1 MANKNYITYY
11 PPKDRFVMV
20 SNIIVEKYDAEVI
33 GVYCKIVKLSSGKS
47 LSIDFIS
54 KRIKVN
60 DKKLRRIVVLLESEG
75 YIVREPIRDEKGYM
89 RGWNYRL
96 YAEPV
101 PLSERSH
108 AGKKMNDDQ
117 SVLPKIGQDGKSVK
131 TENGQDN
138 ILDNNELSN
147 NKNLDYNKRK
157 VLSEESTKS
166 TRKKEL
172 TEEEKEYQEKM
183 REKFPRIMK
192 MEQPLTLE
200 QARKLKEKY
209 SSDMLKQIMY
219 EMENWKPL
227 LKKSV
232 SAYRTIINWCNREK
246 DRA

>member
-1 MANKNYITYY
+1 
-11 PPKDRFVMV
+11 
-20 SNIIVEKYDAEVI
+20 
-33 GVYCKIVKLSSGKS
+33 VKLSSGKS

-101 PLSERSH
+101 SMSERSH
-108 AGKKMNDDQ
+108 AGKKMNDDP

-131 TENGQDN
+131 SENGQDN

-157 VLSEESTKS
+157 VLSDESTKS

-200 QARKLKEKY
+200 QAKKLKEKY
-209 SSDMLKQIMY
+209 DRDMLKQIMQ

-227 LKKSV
+227 LTKSV
-232 SAYRTIINWCNREK
+232 SAYRTIINWCNREI

>member
-1 MANKNYITYY
+1 
-11 PPKDRFVMV
+11 MV
-20 SNIIVEKYDAEVI
+20 SNDIVEKYDADVI

-75 YIVREPIRDEKGYM
+75 YIVREPIRDEKGYL

-101 PLSERSH
+101 SMSERSH
-108 AGKKMNDDQ
+108 AGKKMNDDP

-131 TENGQDN
+131 AENGQDN

-157 VLSEESTKS
+157 VLSDESTKS

-200 QARKLKEKY
+200 QAKKLKEKY
-209 SSDMLKQIMY
+209 DSDMLKKIMQ
-219 EMENWKPL
+219 EMENWRPL

-232 SAYRTIINWCNREK
+232 SAYMTIINWCNREI